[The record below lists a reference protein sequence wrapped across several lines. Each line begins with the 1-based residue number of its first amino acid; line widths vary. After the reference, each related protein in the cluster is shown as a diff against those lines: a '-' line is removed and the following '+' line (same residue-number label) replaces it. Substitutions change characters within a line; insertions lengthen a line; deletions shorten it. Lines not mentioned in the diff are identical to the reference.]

1 MSFVILATI
10 NKRYVFNFTVK
21 DQLNDSINVTC
32 WGGAEFLLPIADICQ
47 IGSLGIN
54 YIGHVLTVVNM
65 FVSSRNS

>member
-1 MSFVILATI
+1 MSFVFLATI

-47 IGSLGIN
+47 IGSLGII
-54 YIGHVLTVVNM
+54 YISHRVTVVNM
-65 FVSSRNS
+65 LFSSRNS